1 MFRLRRYRYNDITLA
16 EFFFICGVGVLGA
29 MDRRNFDWS
38 LFVTGIA
45 LIILASVIWYFQDYS
60 GKKQNNSEK
69 RKDALKLAAPFL
81 SPYKNIWKDLKLS
94 NKYCILRLGNDGVMI
109 TAKEKIEPYRRFRII
124 SSKVHGYKDLW
135 EMFCLA
141 FSHDLTYDMLLEL
154 CDTYKLTIIEEN
166 VPVIQ
171 PQKQDSNSNKK
182 ANLKPIDDLEKL
194 DINNCSEVE
203 MTALPGVSI
212 VMAKRAVK
220 RREEIG
226 GFKSVDEFFSFLNI
240 KPHIQEQLRL
250 KIVINKKKGVSKRHL
265 SIERQIDF

>member
-1 MFRLRRYRYNDITLA
+1 MYMFRIFRMFGRRRYGNDITIT
-16 EFFFICGVGVLGA
+16 EFFVV
-29 MDRRNFDWS
+29 
-38 LFVTGIA
+38 LFVMLMFSGVPLWFLVFAGIIVA
-45 LIILASVIWYFQDYS
+45 ISIYGLEKTFDKQDRAS
-60 GKKQNNSEK
+60 K
-69 RKDALKLAAPFL
+69 RKQVLKKAASFLA
-81 SPYKNIWKDLKLS
+81 PYKNIWKDLKLS

-109 TAKEKIEPYRRFRII
+109 TAKEKIEPYRRFRIV

-171 PQKQDSNSNKK
+171 PQKQDSNSNKEAK
-182 ANLKPIDDLEKL
+182 LKPIDDLEKL

-226 GFKSVDEFFSFLNI
+226 GFKTIEDFFSFLNI
-240 KPHIQEQLRL
+240 KPHMQEQLRF
-250 KIVINKKKGVSKRHL
+250 KIVARKKKGSLYRQN
-265 SIERQIDF
+265 SSERQIDI

>member
-1 MFRLRRYRYNDITLA
+1 MYMFRMFGRRRYRNNITIT
-16 EFFFICGVGVLGA
+16 EFFVV
-29 MDRRNFDWS
+29 
-38 LFVTGIA
+38 LFVMLMFSGMP
-45 LIILASVIWYFQDYS
+45 LWFIIFAGVVVAFFIYGLEKTFDKQDRAT
-60 GKKQNNSEK
+60 K
-69 RKDALKLAAPFL
+69 RKDVLKKVGPFL
-81 SPYKNIWKDLKLS
+81 APYRDIWKNLKLS

-226 GFKSVDEFFSFLNI
+226 GFKTIDEFFSFLEL
-240 KPHIQEQLRL
+240 KLHMQEQLRY
-250 KIVINKKKGVSKRHL
+250 KIVAKKKKGSLHRQVS
-265 SIERQIDF
+265 SERQIDI